1 MIRSL
6 KDIKP
11 TLLVLSV
18 LFVISLCTHDSY
30 AESNEES
37 SYKEPPKLVVGLV
50 IDQMRPDYIFRYWD
64 KFGENGFKR
73 LVNGGTIFRNAH
85 FQHLQTSTGP
95 GHASPFTGTTPSV
108 HGLIGNS
115 WYDRESDSTIGVVND
130 IYSGYSGV
138 GTMPGY
144 PEDMAPNNMLTT
156 TVGDELYL
164 HTNKRSKI
172 VGVSRKNRGAIIP
185 AGHTGDAYWYEW
197 GSGNFIT
204 STYYRN
210 ELPEWVSEF
219 NSKDL
224 PQYYMKQTWETLL
237 PIEEYVESR
246 EDDNPY
252 EGMFPGMD
260 RPVFPIDLA
269 RIVEEENQNPG
280 ILNRTPFIDKIT
292 LELAKAAING
302 EELGMREVSDILAI
316 SLSGAD
322 GIGHMFGPASK
333 QVQDYYLRLDR
344 YIADF
349 LEYVDE
355 TLGMDNVL
363 IFLTSDHG
371 GIYIPEY
378 LHDLKIPTGHTEFGT
393 SVSTQ
398 VRDEISA
405 FLDEKYGE
413 DFLLSFSNQ
422 NVYLDHGVMDRKGLN
437 HVDVQNAV
445 KQFALG
451 LNQIGGGVTAY
462 ALNNHEFT
470 TGMRAKAKHAF
481 HQKRSGDVVLW
492 YQAQTH
498 GVGTGSTG
506 HVSGWAYD
514 THAPIIFYGFNV
526 PGREIYEKVH
536 VTDIAS
542 TVSVY
547 LNSPFPSGNIGNPL
561 NGFMKLEY

>member
-1 MIRSL
+1 MTQNIKYLLTVLLAVALLLMISAFN
-6 KDIKP
+6 KKSDNGVETEINHDESP
-11 TLLVLSV
+11 TL
-18 LFVISLCTHDSY
+18 VI
-30 AESNEES
+30 
-37 SYKEPPKLVVGLV
+37 GLT
-50 IDQMRPDYIFRYWD
+50 IDQMRPDYIYRYWN
-64 KFGENGFKR
+64 KFEEGGFKR
-73 LVNGGTIFRNAH
+73 LVKNGTVFRNAH
-85 FQHLQTSTGP
+85 FRHLQTSTGP
-95 GHASPFTGTTPSV
+95 GHANPYTGATPSV

-115 WYDRESDSTIGVVND
+115 WYDKKSGQTVGVVND
-130 IYSGYSGV
+130 VGSGYEGV
-138 GTMPGY
+138 GTLPDY
-144 PEDMAPNNMLTT
+144 PTDMAPNNMITT
-156 TVGDELYL
+156 TIGDELYL
-164 HTNKRSKI
+164 HTSKRSKT
-172 VGVSRKNRGAIIP
+172 VGISRKNRGAIIP

-204 STYYRN
+204 STYYRDQ
-210 ELPEWVSEF
+210 LPGWVSDF

-224 PQYYMKQTWETLL
+224 PQYYMKQTWDTLL
-237 PIEEYVESR
+237 PIEDYVESR
-246 EDDNPY
+246 EDNNPY

-260 RPVFPIDLA
+260 SPTFPIDLA
-269 RIVEEENQNPG
+269 RIVEEEDQNPG

-292 LELAKAAING
+292 LELAKAAIKG

-322 GIGHMFGPASK
+322 GVGHMFGPASK

-355 TLGMDNVL
+355 TLGVDNVL

-405 FLDEKYGE
+405 FLEEKYGE

-422 NVYLDHGVMDRKGLN
+422 NVYLDHEVMDRKGLN

-470 TGMRAKAKHAF
+470 TGMRSKAKHAF

-561 NGFMKLEY
+561 NGFMKLE